1 MSSLFDAVRIAA
13 RDVADAA
20 RFVRVRRDRIET
32 YANSIFADLGQP
44 AELDPA
50 HHFFG
55 DEAGTLT
62 YLFMLDAINFGSGY
76 FPHLQKIERLSGYF
90 TVATRLKEEFERFG
104 PWSAKKMEAITPTE
118 CATIFRQDGADQHAQ
133 ELMAL
138 FSRAIADLGRFA
150 RSEYGGDLRGAVR
163 RAEGSAE
170 RLVADLS
177 RMPYWNDT
185 AIYRGRVVPFF
196 KRAQLLAADLAI
208 AFKGE
213 GPGRF
218 VDLDRL
224 TIFADNL
231 VPHVLRMDGILEVD
245 DGLAQR
251 IAEGVLIPAGSEEEI
266 ELRATAIFAVEEMVA
281 ALARAGKKTT
291 AVRIDYLLWNRG
303 QSPAIKAHPRHRTR
317 TTFY

>member
-1 MSSLFDAVRIAA
+1 MSTLFDAVRSAA
-13 RDVADAA
+13 KDVATHA
-20 RFVRVRRDRIET
+20 RFVRVRADRIEA
-32 YANSIFADLGQP
+32 YAHSIYDDLARP

-50 HHFFG
+50 HHYFG
-55 DEAGTLT
+55 DESGTVT
-62 YLFMLDAINFGSGY
+62 YLFLLDAINFGSGY

-90 TVATRLKEEFERFG
+90 TVATRLKEDFEKRG
-104 PWSAKKMEAITPTE
+104 PWTAARMEAVTPAE
-118 CATIFRQDGADQHAQ
+118 CARIFGQEGADAHAQ
-133 ELMAL
+133 ELMGL
-138 FSRAIADLGRFA
+138 FARAIADLGRFA
-150 RSEYGGDLRGAVR
+150 RADYDRDLRGAVA
-163 RAEGSAE
+163 RAGRSAE
-170 RLVADLS
+170 RLVGDLS

-218 VDLDRL
+218 DDLDRL

-231 VPHVLRMDGILEVD
+231 VPHVLRLDGILEVD

-251 IAEGVLIPAGSEEEI
+251 IADGVLIPAGSEEEI

-303 QSPAIKAHPRHRTR
+303 QSPVIKAHPRHRTR